1 MGYFAGFNK
10 IFFPCAQ
17 QGGIGKKDQFSN
29 PELDFYIGEEAQ
41 SKQKSHDV
49 SFLLKSGQI
58 QDWDGIEKF
67 WHKSIHS
74 YLRCDPEEHRFIL
87 TEPPLNT
94 PENREQMA
102 EIMFETF
109 NVKGLFI
116 GVQATLALY
125 AQIAN
130 KSDEEES
137 KNAQHDLN
145 NISEMTGTVI
155 DAGDGVTHVFPVCD
169 GYVISSCVKHI
180 PLAGRDI
187 TAYTLQSLRDRGE
200 TFVAGDGNEIAAK
213 IKEKYG
219 YVCKDVLK
227 EFNSYDKKTTD
238 EATGQLVQSN
248 KFKKFVHKTING
260 NMVDI
265 DVGYERF
272 LGPEMFFH
280 PEFVHRDFL
289 RPLGEVV
296 DDAIQS
302 CPIEYRVKLYENVV
316 LSGGS
321 TLFKGFDTR
330 LKT

>member
-1 MGYFAGFNK
+1 MR
-10 IFFPCAQ
+10 
-17 QGGIGKKDQFSN
+17 D
-29 PELDFYIGEEAQ
+29 
-41 SKQKSHDV
+41 
-49 SFLLKSGQI
+49 
-58 QDWDGIEKF
+58 
-67 WHKSIHS
+67 
-74 YLRCDPEEHRFIL
+74 R
-87 TEPPLNT
+87 
-94 PENREQMA
+94 
-102 EIMFETF
+102 
-109 NVKGLFI
+109 
-116 GVQATLALY
+116 
-125 AQIAN
+125 
-130 KSDEEES
+130 EES
-137 KNAQHDLN
+137 KNAEHDLN

-187 TAYTLQSLRDRGE
+187 TAFTLQSLRDRGE

>member
-1 MGYFAGFNK
+1 M
-10 IFFPCAQ
+10 
-17 QGGIGKKDQFSN
+17 
-29 PELDFYIGEEAQ
+29 
-41 SKQKSHDV
+41 
-49 SFLLKSGQI
+49 
-58 QDWDGIEKF
+58 
-67 WHKSIHS
+67 
-74 YLRCDPEEHRFIL
+74 
-87 TEPPLNT
+87 NT

-125 AQIAN
+125 AQLAN
-130 KSDEEES
+130 TTEGGDKRDLSDIG
-137 KNAQHDLN
+137 D
-145 NISEMTGTVI
+145 MTGTVI
-155 DAGDGVTHVFPVCD
+155 DSGDGVTHVFPVCD

-180 PLAGRDI
+180 PLAGRNI
-187 TAYTLQSLRDRGE
+187 TQYVLQSLKDRGE
-200 TFVAGDGNEIAAK
+200 EFKAGDANEIAAK

-227 EFNSYDKKTTD
+227 EFTSYDKKTQD
-238 EATGQLVQSN
+238 ESGQLVQSN
-248 KFKKFVHKTING
+248 KFKRFVHKTING

-280 PEFVHRDFL
+280 PEFIHKDFSK
-289 RPLGEVV
+289 PLGEVV
-296 DDAIQS
+296 DDAVQS
-302 CPIEYRVKLYENVV
+302 CPIEYRIKLYNNIV

-330 LKT
+330 L

>member
-1 MGYFAGFNK
+1 M
-10 IFFPCAQ
+10 
-17 QGGIGKKDQFSN
+17 
-29 PELDFYIGEEAQ
+29 
-41 SKQKSHDV
+41 
-49 SFLLKSGQI
+49 
-58 QDWDGIEKF
+58 
-67 WHKSIHS
+67 
-74 YLRCDPEEHRFIL
+74 
-87 TEPPLNT
+87 NT

-125 AQIAN
+125 AQVAN
-130 KSDEEES
+130 TSEGGGAS
-137 KNAQHDLN
+137 RDLS

-155 DAGDGVTHVFPVCD
+155 DSGDGVTHVFPVCD

-187 TAYTLQSLRDRGE
+187 TNYTLQSLKDRGE
-200 TFVAGDGNEIAAK
+200 QFKAGDANEIAAK

-227 EFNSYDKKTTD
+227 EFNSFDKKTMD
-238 EATGQLVQSN
+238 EATGQMVQSN
-248 KFKKFVHKTING
+248 KFKRFVHRTLNG
-260 NMVDI
+260 NMVEL

-280 PEFVHRDFL
+280 PEFVHKDFMK
-289 RPLGEVV
+289 PLGEVV

-302 CPIEYRVKLYENVV
+302 CPTEYRIKLYNNIV

-330 LKT
+330 LKGQVQNILDQRMALFNQISGSNETMSCEVAQNMVQRYAVWFGGSVLGSHEAFPQICKTREQYEEYGPSICRHNAISGSM